1 MIGSGWER
9 NCKLLAMRRTV
20 SPLPSGVQDA
30 WGFWV
35 TAFQG
40 PAESSVSLG
49 SSSLQPQCLDI
60 SLARV

>member
-1 MIGSGWER
+1 MGSQWER

-20 SPLPSGVQDA
+20 SPPPSGGQDA

-40 PAESSVSLG
+40 LAENSVSLG
-49 SSSLQPQCLDI
+49 SSSLQP
-60 SLARV
+60 

>member
-1 MIGSGWER
+1 MGDGIRVGEELQTSGYQED
-9 NCKLLAMRRTV
+9 
-20 SPLPSGVQDA
+20 SEPSPSGVQDA

-49 SSSLQPQCLDI
+49 SSSLQP
-60 SLARV
+60 

>member
-1 MIGSGWER
+1 M
-9 NCKLLAMRRTV
+9 

-30 WGFWV
+30 WGFSV